1 MSAPI
6 VDFQHPSPT
15 RRSWVAV
22 LWLLAAVLLFNTW
35 EDWQRLQHQ
44 QQLTDEREQHF
55 IQLTRQ
61 QEQLIQAAIRLSPM
75 QKQQLAAFAQQSATP
90 FALLDA
96 LGQAWS
102 HDVAI
107 TRLDVTTQTQLLTL
121 DLEVR
126 ALPDAFRFVERLKAV
141 PDLRVTLQQSA
152 RKPNDPQRPMLVKL
166 SLAKR

>member
-1 MSAPI
+1 MSAPV

-22 LWLLAAVLLFNTW
+22 LWLLAALLLFNTW

-61 QEQLIQAAIRLSPM
+61 QEQLIQAAIRLSPA

-126 ALPDAFRFVERLKAV
+126 ALPDAFRFVERLKAL

>member
-1 MSAPI
+1 MSAPV

-22 LWLLAAVLLFNTW
+22 LWLLAALLLFNTW

-61 QEQLIQAAIRLSPM
+61 QEQLIQAAIRLSPA
-75 QKQQLAAFAQQSATP
+75 QKQQLAAFAQQAATP

-126 ALPDAFRFVERLKAV
+126 ALPDAFRFVERLKAL

>member
-1 MSAPI
+1 MSAPV

-22 LWLLAAVLLFNTW
+22 FWLLAALLLFNTW
-35 EDWQRLQHQ
+35 EDWQRLQYQ

-61 QEQLIQAAIRLSPM
+61 QEQLIQAAIRLSPV
-75 QKQQLAAFAQQSATP
+75 QKQQLAVFAQQSATP

-126 ALPDAFRFVERLKAV
+126 ALPDAFRFVERLKAL
-141 PDLRVTLQQSA
+141 PELRVTLQQSA